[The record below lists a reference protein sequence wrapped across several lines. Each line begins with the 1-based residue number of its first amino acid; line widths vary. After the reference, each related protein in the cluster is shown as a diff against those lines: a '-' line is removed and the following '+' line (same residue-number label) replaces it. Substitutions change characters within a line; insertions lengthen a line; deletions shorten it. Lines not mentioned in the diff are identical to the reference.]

1 MISALLKMNYKKK
14 RKEVPIFSCTF
25 FISWQPNIAGA
36 AQEAQSTG
44 MGMSTTW
51 CYKQFLKNFDIKWC
65 VTQVLNEV
73 FVLPNVQLIS
83 MHPKTKGQKPWPSNS
98 LSLSLSLSLQYKTY
112 KHGQQTQKKKKK
124 RKKKEPFKN
133 LKKT

>member
-73 FVLPNVQLIS
+73 SVLPSVQLIS
-83 MHPKTKGQKPWPSNS
+83 MYPKTKGQKSHPSNS
-98 LSLSLSLSLQYKTY
+98 LSLSLSLSLSSIQDI
-112 KHGQQTQKKKKK
+112 QTWTIDKKKKK
-124 RKKKEPFKN
+124 KKKQPFKN